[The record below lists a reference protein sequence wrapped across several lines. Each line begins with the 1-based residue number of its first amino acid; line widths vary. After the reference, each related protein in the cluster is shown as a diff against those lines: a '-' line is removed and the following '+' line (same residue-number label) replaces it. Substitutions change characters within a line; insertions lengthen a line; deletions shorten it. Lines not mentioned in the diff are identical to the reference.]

1 MSKIFILN
9 GPIKGQTYEI
19 KGQSMLIGR
28 SSENE
33 LQIKDHSISRKHAR
47 ILKKGTK
54 LFIEDM
60 GSQNGTWIEGVP
72 VEPGMEMELH
82 EGILVSLGNILFS
95 VGQSFSEDGMVTQY
109 SIDLSKQT
117 EEKKRDILFKDRR
130 ITKRER
136 LDLLNDVS
144 HTLMQSLDVQEISEK
159 IMNSLFKC
167 LKRIDSGTV
176 LLRDQETGDLKEIA
190 TRSRDPQKGLSQTYS
205 KTIVNR
211 VMEEKK
217 AVMMSDTSLAEDKD
231 LSESIHALHIKS
243 IMCVPLISR
252 SQTHGVIYVH
262 SVQVPNGFRKDD
274 LYFITAMSSPAAL
287 AVENALLFSQAR
299 QAEGVI
305 NKARDEL
312 EKMVEERTAELSRA
326 NEMLK
331 EEIAERRRTEEEL
344 KKVHGELT
352 EANKNLGGAY
362 AQMRDWKD
370 RLRQRLH
377 GEEIGFLL
385 DVEGKIL
392 GVTEK
397 AVEAFGYTRADLMK
411 KNITELVDETLR
423 QDFSQTVREASIG
436 IMAQTFV
443 SISGKND
450 HPQMLDARLMPLSME
465 QGKMILAL
473 MQPSE
478 GGDETVTGAGE

>member
-1 MSKIFILN
+1 MSKIYILN
-9 GPIKGQTYEI
+9 GPLKGQAFDITGEAM
-19 KGQSMLIGR
+19 QIGR
-28 SSENE
+28 SSEND
-33 LQIKDHSISRKHAR
+33 LQIKDHSVSRTHAR
-47 ILKKGTK
+47 ILKKDKK
-54 LFIEDM
+54 LFIEDLN
-60 GSQNGTWIEGVP
+60 SQNGTWIEGIP
-72 VEPGMEMELH
+72 VEPGQEAELY

-95 VGQSFSEDGMVTQY
+95 LGQSFAEDGMVTQY
-109 SIDLSKQT
+109 SIDLSKQS

-144 HTLMQSLDVQEISEK
+144 QTLMQSLDVQEISEK
-159 IMNSLFKC
+159 IMTSLFKC

-176 LLRDQETGDLKEIA
+176 LLRDQETGELKEVA
-190 TRSRDPQKGLSQTYS
+190 TRSRDPQKALDQRYS
-205 KTIVNR
+205 RTIVNR
-211 VMEEKK
+211 VMEEQK

-274 LYFITAMSSPAAL
+274 LYFITAMASPAAL
-287 AVENALLFSQAR
+287 AVENALLFTQAR
-299 QAEGVI
+299 QAEGDI
-305 NKARDEL
+305 NKARDDL

-326 NEMLK
+326 NALLK
-331 EEIAERRRTEEEL
+331 EEIAERKRTEEEL

-370 RLRQRLH
+370 RLSQRLL

-397 AVEAFGYTRADLMK
+397 AVEAFGYTRPELMK
-411 KNITELVDETLR
+411 KTIIELVDETLR
-423 QDFSQTVREASIG
+423 QEFSKIVREASIG
-436 IMAQTFV
+436 ILAHTSV
-443 SISGKND
+443 SISRKKKP
-450 HPQMLDARLMPLSME
+450 PQMLDARLMPVSME
-465 QGKMILAL
+465 QGKMLLAL
-473 MQPSE
+473 MRPSE
-478 GGDETVTGAGE
+478 AGAEGGT